1 MVDATLERPSSDD
14 SAGSGAPAARA
25 LVRPCTHAPGVAERN
40 PEATPPCPP
49 GLFVRTSQPA
59 HLHSWMRAIHNP
71 AWSLLVGGS
80 VRRRRAVPFPLSL
93 RARVCPSPPSPPSA
107 CHLHLSLSLCASP
120 WCAQGLLRFLAMR
133 PPSSAVMTVSLPP
146 DVEFLLPATL
156 RKRSRLRVKLLPALL
171 MILPRLP
178 IAVGLYSVCSV
189 AADRHQRAA
198 TEKAHAP
205 RLAAARHIGC
215 WWRVRSCKSSI
226 VSGSYCC

>member
-80 VRRRRAVPFPLSL
+80 VRRRRAVPFPLAPCGALSALSALCLSL
-93 RARVCPSPPSPPSA
+93 TS
-107 CHLHLSLSLCASP
+107 LSLSLRLSLC

-215 WWRVRSCKSSI
+215 WWARP
-226 VSGSYCC
+226 